1 MKTECQLKPKV
12 PPSDRRFLISTFSV
26 PHTGTY
32 QARINGHGI
41 RMSER
46 SNRSTDDA
54 IIKLMKRF
62 RESGTEGMLV
72 R

>member
-1 MKTECQLKPKV
+1 MSKPV
-12 PPSDRRFLISTFSV
+12 PPSERRFVIGTVSI

>member
-1 MKTECQLKPKV
+1 MRKPI
-12 PPSDRRFLISTFSV
+12 PPSERRFVISTFSV

-46 SNRSTDDA
+46 SSHSLDGA
-54 IIKLMKRF
+54 ITKLMKRF
-62 RESGTEGMLV
+62 KESGTEGVLV